1 VATSAEGTPP
11 TITRL
16 RERPRGRVEVDL
28 DGVPWRTLP
37 AEVVVRCGLLAG
49 CALDRETARALARD
63 LRRSKALAR
72 AAQAL
77 RHRDLS
83 RQALATRLPAPA
95 REEALDVLERSGYLD
110 DARTAAGR
118 AAWLAERGW
127 GDEAIRV
134 RLEQEGFVGEP
145 LAGALEDLEPEP
157 DRAKAL
163 RERGRTERWLAARGF
178 EVAPDL

>member
-1 VATSAEGTPP
+1 MTPR
-11 TITRL
+11 ITRL
-16 RERPRGRVEVDL
+16 RERPRGRVDVDL
-28 DGVPWRTLP
+28 DGALWRTLP

-49 CALDRETARALARD
+49 YPLDRETARALARE

-72 AAQAL
+72 AGLAL

-83 RQALATRLPAPA
+83 RQALAERLSAPA

-110 DARTAAGR
+110 DARAAGSR
-118 AAWLAERGW
+118 AAWFAERGW

-134 RLEQEGFVGEP
+134 RLEQEGFAGEP
-145 LAGALEDLEPEP
+145 LADALAELEPEP

-163 RERGRTERWLAARGF
+163 LERGRTERWLAAHGF
-178 EVAPDL
+178 EVAPDR